1 MAGGE
6 GGDPMLEIIITV
18 AVLDFIIGVC
28 VMLIYILI
36 AIGPEKTNQLSKWLR
51 RKNDDKRQRA

>member
-1 MAGGE
+1 
-6 GGDPMLEIIITV
+6 MLEMIITV
-18 AVLDFIIGVC
+18 GSLSFIIGAC

-51 RKNDDKRQRA
+51 RKNDDKR